1 MVSPKL
7 TNLSN
12 VKAFKASPRFFIP
25 LTINEIL
32 PLNKSNAPASPPACS
47 AQDKNLIPCHTVASV
62 PITLAIVE
70 IISLF
75 SLHQSD
81 KAVKP
86 SATNLIVS
94 ASNFN
99 ASSMIPPSKSATVS
113 ILIPKVLD
121 KNSAKGFQLP
131 SQRIWMISIRPLKA
145 LAIESIAGATCS
157 S

>member
-12 VKAFKASPRFFIP
+12 VKAFKASPRFLIP
-25 LTINEIL
+25 LTIKETL
-32 PLNKSNAPASPPACS
+32 LLNNSNAPASPPACS

-75 SLHQSD
+75 SLHQSE

-86 SATNLIVS
+86 SVTSLIVS

-113 ILIPKVLD
+113 ILMPNVLD

-131 SQRIWMISIRPLKA
+131 SQSI
-145 LAIESIAGATCS
+145 
-157 S
+157 